1 MKKNFVRL
9 FALLMAAML
18 ILSGC
23 GQTAQTTDEP
33 AAETETTEAAAN
45 PILTYA
51 IGSDTGNTLNPL
63 TADDRYGLMTCHLL
77 YSPLYYIYP
86 DGRVEY
92 ILAESFTPSE
102 DGLQYTLKLKEGL
115 KWSDDTPLTADDV
128 IFTYTKNNEQSE
140 NLFVGG
146 KPIEMEKVDDLTVIF
161 KLPSV
166 SASTME
172 LLSAEI
178 SVLPKHYFEPKNSFD
193 INMLEEKIVAS
204 GPYVLDE
211 YKTGQ
216 YLKFSANPNYANGV
230 AKIET
235 VIFRITENND
245 TASLAL
251 QNGEVDVWVGLP
263 DLLTPF
269 QGNENFNIYN
279 YSEGRVAYM
288 RLNPASPNMQDKQYR
303 EGILYAVDRSEIMQA
318 AYSDESFYKL
328 SYSFLPPSN
337 QYYSEDVQKWEQ
349 DVEKAKELTANGAKT
364 LKLCHIAEDAVQ
376 TNQALT
382 IQKELADIGIT
393 VELVGVNQAAY
404 MKVAYDKTNTEY
416 DIFLGGYVMGVDP
429 EIFSTLFVSTKDNW
443 IVYNN
448 PTIDELFAKGNATLD
463 AAERE
468 AIYTELQKLVSEE
481 AIFYPFGSNLRTLV
495 TSARVEGVDAAE
507 LVPIYTFGE
516 WAELSLK

>member
-1 MKKNFVRL
+1 MKKNLVRV
-9 FALLMAAML
+9 FALALTCAL
-18 ILSGC
+18 ILTGC
-23 GQTAQTTDEP
+23 GKTAQTNEPAEEP
-33 AAETETTEAAAN
+33 AASN

-86 DGRVEY
+86 DGTIDY

-102 DGLQYTLKLKEGL
+102 DGLEYTLKLKDGL
-115 KWSDDTPLTADDV
+115 KWSDDTPITADDI
-128 IFTYTKNNEQSE
+128 IFTYEKYNEQSE

-178 SVLPKHYFEPKNSFD
+178 SIVPKHVFESRNSFD
-193 INMLEEKIVAS
+193 MNMLEEKIVSS
-204 GPYVLDE
+204 GAYLLDE

-216 YLKFSANPNYANGV
+216 YLKFVANPNYANGAPKV
-230 AKIET
+230 ETIIFKIA
-235 VIFRITENND
+235 ENND

-251 QNGEVDVWVGLP
+251 QNGEIDVWVGLP

-269 QGNENFNIYN
+269 QDNENFNIYN

-288 RLNPASPNMQDKQYR
+288 RLNSASPNMQDKQYR
-303 EGILYAVDRSEIMQA
+303 EGILYAMDRSEIMLA
-318 AYSDESFYKL
+318 AYSDENFYKL

-337 QYYSEDVQKWEQ
+337 QYYSEDLQKWDQ
-349 DVEKAKELTANGAKT
+349 DLDKAKELTANGSKT

-416 DIFLGGYVMGVDP
+416 DIYLGGYVMGVDP
-429 EIFSTLFVSTKDNW
+429 EVFSTLFVTGKDNW
-443 IVYNN
+443 IAYNN
-448 PTIDELFAKGNATLD
+448 KTVDELFAQGNATLD
-463 AAERE
+463 PAERE
-468 AIYTELQKLVSEE
+468 GIYNELQKVISEE

-495 TSARVEGVDAAE
+495 TTARVDGVDAAQ
-507 LVPIYTFGE
+507 LVPIYTFGD
-516 WAELSLK
+516 WSQLGLK